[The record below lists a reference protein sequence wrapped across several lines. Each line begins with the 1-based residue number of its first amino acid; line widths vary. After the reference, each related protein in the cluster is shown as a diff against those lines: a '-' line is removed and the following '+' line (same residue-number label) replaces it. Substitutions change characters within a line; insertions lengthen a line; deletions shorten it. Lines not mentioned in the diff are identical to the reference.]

1 MKKLFENW
9 NAYVLNEMASL
20 SRTLQ
25 HIEEHDCAIITAFR
39 NDPADMSKCQ
49 PGSVQEKEDK
59 TKQTNKRRN
68 RDLKA
73 MLLGLDYGITKVDG
87 SFVENFEQPDAVEV
101 KESSLFVVNL
111 YDEPNFVDKVTR
123 MAEKYC
129 QDAVLIIPLGGK
141 DAYLMG
147 TNNSDYP
154 GYGEKEVVGNLKMGK
169 EAEFMTRVKGRP
181 YTFTVTESLET
192 FKGLTRLEKM
202 AVRSICKRLIKDY

>member
-9 NAYVLNEMASL
+9 NAYVLNEMSGL

-25 HIEEHDCAIITAFR
+25 HIEEHGCALITAFR
-39 NDPADMSKCQ
+39 NDPADMSKCR
-49 PGSVQEKEDK
+49 PGSAPKKESK

-111 YDEPNFVDKVTR
+111 FDDPGFHDE
-123 MAEKYC
+123 MARLSEKFC
-129 QDAVLIIPLGGK
+129 QDSVLIIPQGGK

-154 GYGEKEVVGNLKMGK
+154 GHGEKEVVGNLKMGE

-181 YTFTVTESLET
+181 YTFTESLET

-202 AVRSICKRLIKDY
+202 AVKSICKRLIKS